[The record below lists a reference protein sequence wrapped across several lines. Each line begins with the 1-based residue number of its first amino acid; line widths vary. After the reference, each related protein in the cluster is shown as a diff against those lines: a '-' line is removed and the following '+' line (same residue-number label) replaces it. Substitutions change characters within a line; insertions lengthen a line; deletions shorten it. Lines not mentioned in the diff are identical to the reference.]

1 MVPPDR
7 ALEINCEAWNCIA
20 PLFRGRDA
28 LPAYGPLAST
38 EDELRLLSDISISR
52 VLELG
57 CGSGHSLAYLAERG
71 ADELWGIDFS
81 STQIALAKETLQS
94 VADKTR
100 LLKSPMEQNP
110 GVPENYFDLVFSIYG
125 IGWSTDLA
133 ATMALVTRYLRP
145 GGCFIASGEHPVYSC
160 LEWNGAQYVMA
171 KPYSSEGPQEHQAWN
186 GVPIVIQRR
195 TLATFVEHIVRAGLH
210 VEALIETSFKEVP
223 PTPDKMDPCR
233 WYSIPRASI
242 MPTTLI
248 VKATKSSQVPSSRRS

>member
-1 MVPPDR
+1 MVPSDR
-7 ALEINCEAWNCIA
+7 ALQINCEAWNCIA

-38 EDELRLLSDISISR
+38 EDELRLLSGISISR

-57 CGSGHSLAYLAERG
+57 CGSGHSLAYLAEHG

-81 STQIALAKETLQS
+81 STQIAFAEQTLQP
-94 VADKTR
+94 VASKTR

-110 GVPENYFDLVFSIYG
+110 GIPENYFDLVFSIYG

-133 ATMALVTRYLRP
+133 ATMALVARYLKP

-160 LEWNGAQYVMA
+160 LEWNGVQYVMA
-171 KPYSSEGPQEHQAWN
+171 KPYLSEGPQEHQAWN

-195 TLATFVEHIVRAGLH
+195 TLASFVAQIVRAGLDI
-210 VEALIETSFKEVP
+210 EALIETSGSEVS
-223 PTPDKMDPCR
+223 PTPKQMDPSR

-248 VKATKSSQVPSSRRS
+248 AKATKSSHVLS